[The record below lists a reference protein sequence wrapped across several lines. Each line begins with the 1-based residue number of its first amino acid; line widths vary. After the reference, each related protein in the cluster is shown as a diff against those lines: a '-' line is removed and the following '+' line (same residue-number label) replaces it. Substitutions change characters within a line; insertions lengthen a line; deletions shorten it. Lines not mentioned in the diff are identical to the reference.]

1 MQEKLENTYI
11 EEDLEV
17 NKMLIY
23 ILTFVGVFV
32 GALVG
37 YVVAKRKIEKDLL
50 LAKKDAE
57 HIIKEAEKEAS
68 EIKKKAVIESREEL
82 HKLRE
87 DWEKEKKAREEE
99 LKYAEERLIK
109 REEMVSKREELLD
122 KKENYIEELR
132 KELEEKQRELIE
144 KEKEIEESF
153 EKLAGIT
160 PEQAREIVLNEARE
174 KYEYEIAKVY
184 SQIKTR
190 YEEDAEKY
198 AKKVIAD
205 AIQRYAPEYSGEVT
219 VSTVMLPND
228 DMKGRLIGREG
239 RNIRAFEKVTGV
251 DLIID
256 DTPEMVTVSCFNPLR
271 REIAKRTIE
280 KLVADG
286 RIHPTRIEEMYE
298 KAKDEVE
305 RIIKESGQEATFVTG
320 VGGLHP
326 EIVKLLGR
334 LKFRTSYGQNVLN
347 HSIEVA
353 LIAGLLAS
361 ELGLNV
367 EMAKRGGLLHD
378 IGKALDHEVE
388 GSHTIIGAEILKR
401 YGEKKE
407 VINMIMAHHGEEEP
421 MTPEAVIVAAADALS
436 AARPGAR
443 REDVE
448 NYIKRL
454 IKLEEIAKSFKY
466 VENAYA
472 IQAGREVRVIVQP
485 DKVDDVLADK
495 LSHDI
500 AMKIEEELQYP
511 GVLKVV
517 VIREKR
523 SVAYAK

>member
-1 MQEKLENTYI
+1 MLTYI
-11 EEDLEV
+11 ISGIAFLFG
-17 NKMLIY
+17 
-23 ILTFVGVFV
+23 LT
-32 GALVG
+32 LG
-37 YVVAKRKIEKDLL
+37 YVISKRKIEKDLFK
-50 LAKKDAE
+50 AKKDAE
-57 HIIKEAEKEAS
+57 HIIKEAEKEAN
-68 EIKKKAVIESREEL
+68 EIKKKAIIESREEI

-87 DWEKEKKAREEE
+87 EWERERRAREEE
-99 LKYAEERLIK
+99 IRHSEERLIK
-109 REEMVSKREELLD
+109 REEMVAKREELLD
-122 KKENYIEELR
+122 KKETYIEELR
-132 KELEEKQRELIE
+132 HELELKQRNILEKEKELEEKFQ
-144 KEKEIEESF
+144 
-153 EKLAGIT
+153 KLAGIT
-160 PEQAREIVLNEARE
+160 SEQAKEMVLEEARE

-184 SQIKTR
+184 SQIKAR
-190 YEEDAEKY
+190 YDEDSEKY

-205 AIQRYAPEYSGEVT
+205 AIQRYAPEYSGEIT
-219 VSTVMLPND
+219 ISTVMLPND

-271 REIAKRTIE
+271 REIARRTIE

-298 KAKDEVE
+298 KSKAEVE
-305 RIIKESGQEATFVTG
+305 KIIKEAGQEATFVTG

-326 EIVKLLGR
+326 EIIKLLGR
-334 LKFRTSYGQNVLN
+334 LKFRTSYGQNVLA

-353 LIAGLLAS
+353 LIAGLIAS

-367 EMAKRGGLLHD
+367 EKTKRGALLHD

-388 GSHTIIGAEILKR
+388 GSHTVIGAEILKR
-401 YGEKKE
+401 YGESKE
-407 VINMIMAHHGEEEP
+407 IINMVMAHHGEEEP
-421 MTPEAVIVAAADALS
+421 ITPEAVIVAAADALS

-454 IKLEEIAKSFKY
+454 FKLEEIAKSFKY

-485 DKVDDVLADK
+485 DKVDDTLAEK

>member
-1 MQEKLENTYI
+1 
-11 EEDLEV
+11 
-17 NKMLIY
+17 MLTY
-23 ILTFVGVFV
+23 ILTGIGLLI
-32 GALVG
+32 GAFSG
-37 YVVAKRKIEKDLL
+37 YVIAKKKIEKQLL
-50 LAKKDAE
+50 ITKQDAE
-57 HIIKEAEKEAS
+57 HIIKNAEKEAS

-82 HKLRE
+82 HRMRE
-87 DWEKEKKAREEE
+87 EWEKEKKEREEE
-99 LKYAEERLIK
+99 IRYLEDRLMK
-109 REEMVSKREELLD
+109 REEMLSKREELLD
-122 KKENYIEELR
+122 KKESYIEEMR
-132 KELEEKQRELIE
+132 KELDAKQKDLIE
-144 KEKEIEESF
+144 KEKELTERF
-153 EKLAGIT
+153 ERLAGIT
-160 PEQAREIVLNEARE
+160 PEQAKEMVLEEARE

-184 SQIKTR
+184 SQIKSR
-190 YEEDAEKY
+190 YEEDSEKY

-205 AIQRYAPEYSGEVT
+205 AIQRYAPEYAGEVT
-219 VSTVMLPND
+219 VSTIMLPND

-271 REIAKRTIE
+271 REIARRTIE

-298 KAKDEVE
+298 KSKSEVE
-305 RIIKESGQEATFVTG
+305 KVIREAGQEATFVTG

-326 EIVKLLGR
+326 EVIKLLGR

-353 LIAGLLAS
+353 LIAGLIAS
-361 ELGLNV
+361 ELGVNV
-367 EMAKRGGLLHD
+367 EKAKRGGLLHD

-388 GSHTIIGAEILKR
+388 GSHTVIGAEILKR
-401 YGEKKE
+401 YGESRE
-407 VINMIMAHHGEEEP
+407 IINMVMAHHGEEEP

-485 DKVDDVLADK
+485 DKIDDALADK

-500 AMKIEEELQYP
+500 AIKIEEELQYP

>member
-1 MQEKLENTYI
+1 
-11 EEDLEV
+11 
-17 NKMLIY
+17 MLTY
-23 ILTFVGVFV
+23 ILTALGVVIGLLF
-32 GALVG
+32 G
-37 YVVAKRKIEKDLL
+37 YVIARRKIEHELL
-50 LAKKDAE
+50 ISRKDAE
-57 HIIKEAEKEAS
+57 HIIKEAEKEAN
-68 EIKKKAVIESREEL
+68 EIKKRAVIESREEL

-87 DWEKEKKAREEE
+87 EWEKERRIREEE
-99 LKYAEERLIK
+99 LRHNEERLLK
-109 REEMVSKREELLD
+109 REEMLAKREELLD
-122 KKENYIEELR
+122 KKENYIENLRVELETR
-132 KELEEKQRELIE
+132 QKEIAEKERVLEEKFQ
-144 KEKEIEESF
+144 
-153 EKLAGIT
+153 KLAGIT
-160 PEQAREIVLNEARE
+160 QEQAREMVLQEARE
-174 KYEYEIAKVY
+174 RYEHEIAKVY
-184 SQIKTR
+184 SQIKMR

-205 AIQRYAPEYSGEVT
+205 AIQRYAPEYAGEIT
-219 VSTVMLPND
+219 VSTIMLPND

-271 REIAKRTIE
+271 REIARRTVE

-298 KAKDEVE
+298 KSKSEVE
-305 RIIKESGQEATFVTG
+305 KLIKEAGQEATFVTG

-326 EIVKLLGR
+326 EIIKLLGR
-334 LKFRTSYGQNVLN
+334 LKFRTSYGQNVLS

-353 LIAGLLAS
+353 LIAGLIAS

-367 EMAKRGGLLHD
+367 EKAKRGALLHD

-388 GSHTIIGAEILKR
+388 GSHTVIGAEILKR
-401 YGEKKE
+401 YGETRD
-407 VINMIMAHHGEEEP
+407 VINMVMAHHGEEEP
-421 MTPEAVIVAAADALS
+421 MSPEAVIVAAADALS

-485 DKVDDVLADK
+485 DKVDDTLAEK